1 MQERRLGKGLDV
13 LFASEAVAEQNVQKI
28 APGRIRPNPVQPRRI
43 FNEEKYDEL
52 RSSIARDGILQPV
65 LVREVNGDYEL
76 IAGERRWRAAMD
88 LGFESIPAF
97 VRNFE
102 EDRRL
107 ELALVENLQRADLNP
122 IEIATAY
129 RALQESLQIT
139 QEEIAERVGKNR
151 STVANALR
159 LLDLPQEIRDD
170 VSRGTLSQGHARAI
184 LSVKGEFAQRQVAK
198 RVVKK
203 LLSVRETERLV
214 ARLETRAG
222 SRRSVP
228 DRRDPVIREWEETL
242 QTRLG
247 TKVRIQTAKRKGRG
261 RINIEFFDPN
271 EFERIVGLLGVA

>member
-1 MQERRLGKGLDV
+1 
-13 LFASEAVAEQNVQKI
+13 
-28 APGRIRPNPVQPRRI
+28 
-43 FNEEKYDEL
+43 
-52 RSSIARDGILQPV
+52 
-65 LVREVNGDYEL
+65 
-76 IAGERRWRAAMD
+76 MD
-88 LGFESIPAF
+88 LGLESIPAYI
-97 VRNFE
+97 RNFDE
-102 EDRRL
+102 ERRL
-107 ELALVENLQRADLNP
+107 ELALVENLQRTDLNP

-129 RALQESLQIT
+129 RALQESLRIT
-139 QEEIAERVGKNR
+139 QEEIAGRVGKNR

-184 LSVKGEFAQRQVAK
+184 LPVKGEYAQRQVAK

-222 SRRSVP
+222 SPRSEP
-228 DRRDPVIREWEETL
+228 ARRDPVIREWEETL

-247 TKVRIQTAKRKGRG
+247 TKVRIQTGKRKGRG